1 MSEAWVGESGSTPNR
16 WSASF
21 VSRPRTRVRA
31 SLVNHVGT
39 FTFVCTI
46 LRCEGGRGEVEAGV
60 RQRGE
65 AAGVRRRQRR
75 W

>member
-16 WSASF
+16 WFASF
-21 VSRPRTRVRA
+21 VRRPRTRVRA

-46 LRCEGGRGEVEAGV
+46 LRCGRWRGVGRGV
-60 RQRGE
+60 RRRGE

-75 W
+75 

>member
-16 WSASF
+16 WFASF
-21 VSRPRTRVRA
+21 VRRPRTRVRA

-46 LRCEGGRGEVEAGV
+46 LRCGGGEGGGGWGV
-60 RQRGE
+60 RQRGGGE
-65 AAGVRRRQRR
+65 A
-75 W
+75 

>member
-16 WSASF
+16 WFASF
-21 VSRPRTRVRA
+21 VRRPRTRVRA

-46 LRCEGGRGEVEAGV
+46 LRCGGGEGRGGVEEVEA
-60 RQRGE
+60 
-65 AAGVRRRQRR
+65 AGARRRQRR
-75 W
+75 

>member
-16 WSASF
+16 WFASF
-21 VSRPRTRVRA
+21 VRRPRTRVRA

-46 LRCEGGRGEVEAGV
+46 LRCEG
-60 RQRGE
+60 
-65 AAGVRRRQRR
+65 
-75 W
+75 

>member
-16 WSASF
+16 WFASF
-21 VSRPRTRVRA
+21 VRRPRTSVRA

-46 LRCEGGRGEVEAGV
+46 LRCGG
-60 RQRGE
+60 
-65 AAGVRRRQRR
+65 
-75 W
+75 

>member
-16 WSASF
+16 WFASF
-21 VSRPRTRVRA
+21 VRRPRTGVRA

-46 LRCEGGRGEVEAGV
+46 LRCGRWKGAGRG
-60 RQRGE
+60 
-65 AAGVRRRQRR
+65 
-75 W
+75 

>member
-16 WSASF
+16 WFASF
-21 VSRPRTRVRA
+21 VRRPRTRVRA

-46 LRCEGGRGEVEAGV
+46 LRCEGRGRVEGV
-60 RQRGE
+60 G
-65 AAGVRRRQRR
+65 GGGRRDQQQILKP
-75 W
+75 